1 MIIDAFWVILLLY
14 SRLVEFQNS
23 VYFRWRVFMHFP
35 NNFGYE
41 SSHFSYYVV
50 KLFSKIGQV
59 V

>member
-1 MIIDAFWVILLLY
+1 
-14 SRLVEFQNS
+14 
-23 VYFRWRVFMHFP
+23 MHFP

-59 V
+59 VSSVCMRLHKNWVKASGYLALTSAFTL